1 MIKSTK
7 LKNGMN
13 LITIPSSGT
22 KAVTA
27 LVMFPVG
34 SRFEDKRIS
43 GISHFVEHMMFK
55 GTAKRPDYLEVSRE
69 LDAVGAEYNAFTNKD
84 YTGYYV
90 KVDSTK
96 ANLAFDLLSDIVFNS
111 KIEAV
116 ELEKEKGVIVEELRM
131 YDDNPTMAVDQ
142 LFDRTIF
149 ADHPLGRDIAGT
161 AETVRGMTRDDM
173 WTYYKK
179 YYDPANAVLVIA
191 GNIDKKKLKK
201 YLAYFSVAKS
211 DQKKKNGFKKF
222 EKYNWS
228 DKPLSE
234 RVAVKESKLDQAHLI
249 MGFPGL
255 AYKDKKSYTAAVMLC
270 ILGGGMSSRLF
281 VEVREKRG
289 LAYMVRAGAGSY
301 LDCGVVQIQ
310 SGLDPVRLN
319 EALATIKSELNK
331 IASVPVSKK
340 ELQNAKNSLIGRLA
354 LALED
359 SSTQAERTAKQFWFL
374 NKLESFEEVKR
385 KINAVEIKGVQSI
398 AKQFFDWKKMHLAVI
413 GSVKKEDIIKML

>member
-13 LITIPSSGT
+13 LIAIPVKGT

-55 GTAKRPDYLEVSRE
+55 GTEKRSDYLEISRE

-90 KVDSTK
+90 KVDSSK
-96 ANLAFDLLSDIVFNS
+96 ADLAFDLLSDIVFNS
-111 KIEAV
+111 KIEAA

-149 ADHPLGRDIAGT
+149 ANHPLGRDIGGT
-161 AETVRGMTRDDM
+161 VETVRGMTRDDL

-179 YYDPANAVLVIA
+179 YYDPANAVLVVA
-191 GNIDKKKLKK
+191 GNIDKKKIKK
-201 YLAYFSVAKS
+201 YLAYFDVTKS
-211 DQKKKNGFKKF
+211 DNKKKSGFKKF

-228 DKPLSE
+228 DKSLSD
-234 RVAVKESKLDQAHLI
+234 RVAVKESKLDQAHMI

-255 AYKDKKSYTAAVMLC
+255 ACNDKKSYIAAVMLS

-301 LDCGVVQIQ
+301 MDCGVVQIQ
-310 SGLDPVRLN
+310 SGLDPIRLP
-319 EALATIKSELNK
+319 EALATIKSELEK
-331 IASVPVSKK
+331 IATIPVSKK
-340 ELQNAKNSLIGRLA
+340 ELENAKNNLIGRLA

-359 SSTQAERTAKQFWFL
+359 SSTQAERAARQFWFL
-374 NKLESFEEVKR
+374 NKLEGFEEVKK
-385 KINAVEIKGVQSI
+385 KINAVDIKGVQSI

>member
-1 MIKSTK
+1 MK
-7 LKNGMN
+7 LSNGMN
-13 LITIPSSGT
+13 LITIPTKGT

-27 LVMFPVG
+27 MVMFPVG
-34 SRFEDKRIS
+34 SRFEEGHIS
-43 GISHFVEHMMFK
+43 GASHFVEHMMFK
-55 GTAKRPDYLEVSRE
+55 GTEKRPDYLDISRE

-90 KVDSTK
+90 KIDSSK

-111 KIEAV
+111 KIETAEV
-116 ELEKEKGVIVEELRM
+116 EKERGVIVEELRM

-149 ADHPLGRDIAGT
+149 AGHPLGRDIAGT
-161 AETVRGMTRDDM
+161 AETVRGMTRDDL
-173 WTYYKK
+173 WAYYKK
-179 YYDPANAVLVIA
+179 YYDPANAVLVVA

-201 YLAYFSVAKS
+201 YLAYFAVTKS
-211 DQKKKNGFKKF
+211 DQKKKSGFKKF

-228 DKPLSE
+228 DRPLSD

-255 AYKDKKSYTAAVMLC
+255 AYQDKKSYAAAVMLS

-310 SGLDPVRLN
+310 SGLDPVRLR
-319 EALATIKSELNK
+319 EALATIKSELDK

-340 ELQNAKNSLIGRLA
+340 ELQNSKNNLIGRMA

-359 SSTQAERTAKQFWFL
+359 SSTQAERAAKQFWFL
-374 NKLESFEEVKR
+374 NKLESFEEVKK
-385 KINAVEIKGVQSI
+385 KINAVGIKGVQSI